1 MIIKRLTGL
10 QQRVEDISET
20 LDKEMKDNI
29 SEVNNAINEIK
40 K

>member
-29 SEVNNAINEIK
+29 SEVNNSINEIK